1 MRKAG
6 IQTDGSPRV
15 QGEQSLLQP
24 TERIGLFSPETRV
37 LPVLGGSRGMMQTF
51 RSHGIHHSTH
61 DTSKLINGDMPGF
74 KLRIIQTQTKL
85 KLTYE
90 LSVQRGF
97 VTQIKSVTELGTKGI
112 INFGGAVRLPRA
124 LSDVSFSLF
133 ACKW

>member
-1 MRKAG
+1 MKGQHENAG

-15 QGEQSLLQP
+15 QSEQSLLQP
-24 TERIGLFSPETRV
+24 TERAGLFSPETQV

-51 RSHGIHHSTH
+51 RSHGIHRSMR

-74 KLRIIQTQTKL
+74 KLVIVQTQTKL

-112 INFGGAVRLPRA
+112 INLGGRGRGEAFK
-124 LSDVSFSLF
+124 SFE
-133 ACKW
+133 

>member
-24 TERIGLFSPETRV
+24 TERSGLFSPETRV

-51 RSHGIHHSTH
+51 RSHGIHRSMH

-74 KLRIIQTQTKL
+74 KLVIIQTQTKL

-90 LSVQRGF
+90 LLVRGF
-97 VTQIKSVTELGTKGI
+97 VIQIKSVTELGTKGI
-112 INFGGAVRLPRA
+112 INLGGGR
-124 LSDVSFSLF
+124 
-133 ACKW
+133 